1 MKIEKSHAAKRHY
14 ILSEGL
20 GYREQHGLM
29 DDISA
34 TRFNLLVELQH
45 GLLRHDNPDDDEVYD
60 NPDDDEVYDNPDD
73 DEVYDNDEDGVG
85 VGDEINGDA
94 DSGAD
99 ENDEP

>member
-1 MKIEKSHAAKRHY
+1 MTIEKSHAAKRHY

-20 GYREQHGLM
+20 AYREEHGLM

-60 NPDDDEVYDNPDD
+60 N
-73 DEVYDNDEDGVG
+73 DEDGVG

>member
-1 MKIEKSHAAKRHY
+1 MTIEKSHAAKRHY

-20 GYREQHGLM
+20 AYREEHGLM

-45 GLLRHDNPDDDEVYD
+45 GLARHD

-85 VGDEINGDA
+85 VGVGDEINGDA
-94 DSGAD
+94 DSGVD